1 MSSSFPFKR
10 RSLGFTTPSLAP
22 WKRQSSLS
30 CSAQP
35 LAPAVTD
42 TGHLPLHRASCRGT
56 WAHSGISYLAFGWL
70 FFAAASLAFTG
81 SGSLA
86 GMGEFYRIE
95 RTPKKDITDFFVK
108 EQQHDGAD
116 RTTCWDAPEWCS
128 AWMSTRAKGSQPK
141 VDPSSLS
148 PTREAAYQRAQGS
161 PVRCTPSP
169 PLSNFWT
176 LHSLPHS

>member
-1 MSSSFPFKR
+1 MPLHFYSSYRISCR
-10 RSLGFTTPSLAP
+10 VLHSLSSAGRWVSLPPSLAP

-42 TGHLPLHRASCRGT
+42 TGHLPLHHASCRGT

-108 EQQHDGAD
+108 EHQHDGAD
-116 RTTCWDAPEWCS
+116 RNTCWDAPEWRS
-128 AWMSTRAKGSQPK
+128 GPD
-141 VDPSSLS
+141 V
-148 PTREAAYQRAQGS
+148 Y
-161 PVRCTPSP
+161 
-169 PLSNFWT
+169 
-176 LHSLPHS
+176 